1 MLVIDVPRCCFK
13 PLPNWDILYKSS
25 KSRVMKNEIGISPE
39 LKSFMDYHKIPTV
52 YDLLSIDDY
61 TLLEMIG
68 FGWRMMKE
76 VLGLRKIE

>member
-1 MLVIDVPRCCFK
+1 
-13 PLPNWDILYKSS
+13 
-25 KSRVMKNEIGISPE
+25 MKNEIVISPE
-39 LKSFMDYHKIPTV
+39 LKSFMNYHKITNV
-52 YDLLSIDDY
+52 ANLLSIDDY